1 MQKNQK
7 AAKIKV
13 IEIMRTKGIRG
24 RVIKTRFDLEPHE
37 ERTIETLSNFGYDV
51 ETVVPSNTPKSQ
63 NPDIL
68 MMGTIWEMK
77 GPTTTN
83 RNTIEKRFKKAIR
96 QANGRSVFDLREVP
110 KGEDVEI
117 VKNEIMALFERKR
130 GMRRIIM
137 IENDEKILDISK

>member
-13 IEIMRTKGIRG
+13 IEILRTKGVRG

-63 NPDIL
+63 
-68 MMGTIWEMK
+68 
-77 GPTTTN
+77 
-83 RNTIEKRFKKAIR
+83 KAIR

-130 GMRRIIM
+130 GMRRIII